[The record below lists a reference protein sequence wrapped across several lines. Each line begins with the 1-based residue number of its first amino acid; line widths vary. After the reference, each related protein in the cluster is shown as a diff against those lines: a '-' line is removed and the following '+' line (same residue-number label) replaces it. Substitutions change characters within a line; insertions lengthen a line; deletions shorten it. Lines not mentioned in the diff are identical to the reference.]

1 MLGFIEKSFLK
12 ITQIIGLLFAI
23 IALVV
28 AVYVGYNKINIK
40 ADDKVDVPKIKL
52 ADYQKLI
59 RTQETRIAKDLSNNQ
74 RFNQIFNTHIDNIV
88 NALGN
93 LSDKVID
100 KTDLR
105 QKVKI
110 STRTKLNQF
119 PQSLQLAYV
128 ESLEKLTRQIA
139 NVGGEIDMDNFIKW
153 HDQAF
158 FQKMKEK
165 DRRNFLQI
173 GSLQI
178 EKSAYFAIWEA
189 LAIFMM
195 LVIMLSVLRIEKNT
209 RK

>member
-12 ITQIIGLLFAI
+12 ITQTIGLLFAI
-23 IALVV
+23 IVLVV
-28 AVYVGYNKINIK
+28 AVSVGYNKINIK
-40 ADDKVDVPKIKL
+40 ADDKVEVPTIKL

-59 RTQETRIAKDLSNNQ
+59 RTQETRIGKDLSNNQ
-74 RFNQIFNTHIDNIV
+74 RFNQTFNVYIDNIV
-88 NALGN
+88 NALSN
-93 LSDKVID
+93 LSDKVVD

-119 PQSLQLAYV
+119 PQSLQLTYV
-128 ESLEKLTRQIA
+128 KSLAKLTKQVA

-153 HDQAF
+153 HDRAF
-158 FQKMKEK
+158 FQKMKGK
-165 DRRNFLQI
+165 DQRNFLQI
-173 GSLQI
+173 GSLRI

-189 LAIFMM
+189 LAIFMI
-195 LVIMLSVLRIEKNT
+195 LVIMLAVLRIEKNT